1 MTSLFMTSVANVY
14 DVIFRVLS
22 GRQMVMGSWMH
33 HWPHSIIF
41 STNVDK
47 KTIKIKNLLHFI
59 QNILSFEGAE

>member
-1 MTSLFMTSVANVY
+1 MTSVANVY
-14 DVIFRVLS
+14 VVIFHVLS
-22 GRQMVMGSWMH
+22 GCQTVMGRWMY

-41 STNVDK
+41 STKVDK